1 MIIFKFFIDL
11 FTVGIWFYSL
21 QGLTIFLS
29 IYTQQIEVKIR
40 AIKPE
45 FNRESAYIPLFIF
58 SRTFTLINFSFP
70 GLDGRWGMGMGYF
83 SSPMSGYY
91 HQMAPMSGM
100 ASQFMSPS
108 TMYMGGMTGM
118 GMRGMSGMTGMS
130 GMRGMSGMQSN
141 GGLNLA
147 SHSLTHS
154 HSPFSLGE

>member
-1 MIIFKFFIDL
+1 MVLLSAGFK
-11 FTVGIWFYSL
+11 TC
-21 QGLTIFLS
+21 LTIFLS
-29 IYTQQIEVKIR
+29 IYTDRSKNKSDQTRIQSRI
-40 AIKPE
+40 
-45 FNRESAYIPLFIF
+45 SLYTHFIY
-58 SRTFTLINFSFP
+58 SRTLTLINFPFP

-118 GMRGMSGMTGMS
+118 GMSGMSGMTGMS
-130 GMRGMSGMQSN
+130 GMSGMSGMQSN